1 MLLLKQITTQKTPN
15 DWIIDY
21 SFSMYQLCSSP
32 AMILDDTPLFDPI
45 MLRDL
50 DWSQNMVKFS
60 PEISPLNPGV
70 GLVMRPLC
78 TADFN
83 RGLFK
88 VLAQLTKVDQVAP
101 EIFIKKFEHMKQ
113 TGDYYTVV
121 IEDTHLGQVIATA
134 TLIIEHKFIHSCAKR
149 GRIEEVVVSDE
160 CRGRQLGKL
169 LVSAL
174 TLLSKKL
181 NCYKITLE
189 CLPKNEAF
197 YQKFGYKATE
207 EVYMQCR
214 FFD

>member
-1 MLLLKQITTQKTPN
+1 MLTFKMLLLKQITTQKTPN

-83 RGLFK
+83 R
-88 VLAQLTKVDQVAP
+88 
-101 EIFIKKFEHMKQ
+101 EKFEHMKQ